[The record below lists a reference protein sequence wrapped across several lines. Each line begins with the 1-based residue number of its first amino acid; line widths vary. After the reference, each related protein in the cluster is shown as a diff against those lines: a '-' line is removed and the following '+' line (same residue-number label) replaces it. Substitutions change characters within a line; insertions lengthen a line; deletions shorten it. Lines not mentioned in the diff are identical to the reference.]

1 MNTATIQPVTQQE
14 LTNVAISAIIA
25 RAASRARGTRMAKR
39 LLIKERAMAE
49 IDRLNP
55 TPDEYE
61 AAIKLLTEALK
72 I

>member
-1 MNTATIQPVTQQE
+1 MDTITIQPITQQAVAQ
-14 LTNVAISAIIA
+14 VAISAIIA
-25 RAASRARGTRMAKR
+25 RATTRARGTRTAKR

-61 AAIKLLTEALK
+61 AAVKLLTEALK

>member
-1 MNTATIQPVTQQE
+1 MEAATVTQQG
-14 LTNVAISAIIA
+14 LTDLAISAIIA
-25 RAASRARGTRMAKR
+25 RAAERARGKQMAKR
-39 LLIKERAMAE
+39 QALKERALAE

-61 AAIKLLTEALK
+61 AAVKLLSRALK

>member
-1 MNTATIQPVTQQE
+1 MDANGAVKQVE
-14 LTNVAISAIIA
+14 LTNVAISAIVA
-25 RAASRARGTRMAKR
+25 RYAERARGVQKPKR
-39 LLIKERAMAE
+39 YFLYERAKAE